1 MRHIRQTIGHQL
13 VDMLHECNLAD
24 VTDEAGTIPPNDLN
38 SKCSL
43 QHEAYGHIGDAL
55 TSIGFNRAR
64 EVYSSEGDVELAK
77 AEIDAQYKWIEKVA
91 S

>member
-24 VTDEAGTIPPNDLN
+24 FTDEDGTITPNDIN
-38 SKCSL
+38 TKCSHD
-43 QHEAYGHIGDAL
+43 HEAYGHIGDAL
-55 TSIGFNRAR
+55 TSMGFNRAR
-64 EVYSSEGDVELAK
+64 EVYASEGSVDAAK